1 MKIKEKIEN
10 QLQRRQNEFMEVFRK
25 YDEALGKE
33 REKTRHELELAEA
46 RVRELEIVLK
56 MFEE

>member
-1 MKIKEKIEN
+1 
-10 QLQRRQNEFMEVFRK
+10 MEI
-25 YDEALGKE
+25 
-33 REKTRHELELAEA
+33 REKTKQELELAEA

>member
-1 MKIKEKIEN
+1 
-10 QLQRRQNEFMEVFRK
+10 MEVFKK
-25 YDEALGKE
+25 YDNTFGE
-33 REKTRHELELAEA
+33 EKKRAKQELEMAET

>member
-1 MKIKEKIEN
+1 MKTKEKIAN

-25 YDEALGKE
+25 YDEALGEE
-33 REKTRHELELAEA
+33 REKTRQELELAEA